1 MVRRML
7 LVYTICLLLFPPV
20 IGAQDVKTPVQGA
33 SGHFLDSAV
42 IDVAKVLPAPPE
54 PGSLAGQADLEAVRM
69 AQAWRGPE
77 QVAWAKEAE
86 AEEPFAFAE
95 VLGPWF
101 KAKDL
106 PLCARFLE
114 DVTRDVKA
122 VSDRA
127 KGLYQRKRPYQ
138 VDEGVKPCV
147 MRPFSASYPSGHSTR
162 AFARALTLGEIFPEQ
177 RNALLDRAH
186 RAAWGRILG
195 GVHFPS
201 DDVGG
206 RLLAEAVVAEM
217 KKNPAFRE
225 AVTACRKEAEAH
237 MTKTVAVNP

>member
-1 MVRRML
+1 MVRRTL
-7 LVYTICLLLFPPV
+7 LVYTICLLLFPSS
-20 IGAQDVKTPVQGA
+20 IGAQEVMAPVLVA
-33 SGHFLDSAV
+33 SGHFLDPAV

-54 PGSLAGQADLEAVRM
+54 PGSLAAQADLEAVRM

-77 QVAWAKEAE
+77 QVAWAKKAE
-86 AEEPFAFAE
+86 AEDPFDFAE

-127 KGLYQRKRPYQ
+127 KGLYQRKRPFQ

-147 MRPFSASYPSGHSTR
+147 MRPFSASYPSSHSTR
-162 AFARALTLGEIFPEQ
+162 AFARALVLGEVFPEQ
-177 RNALLDRAH
+177 RTALLERAH

-206 RLLAEAVVAEM
+206 RLLAEAVVTEM
-217 KKNPAFRE
+217 KKSPAFCDT
-225 AVTACRKEAEAH
+225 AAACRKEAEARETH
-237 MTKTVAVNP
+237 TLGPKP